1 MEDGDSGSTWTM
13 QRQTQKP
20 TSQALVER
28 RVQRMTRV
36 WSKIENLLKPQA
48 TYGVNVTSE
57 FLRLT

>member
-13 QRQTQKP
+13 QRQTQRP
-20 TSQALVER
+20 TSQALAER

-48 TYGVNVTSE
+48 AYSVNVTLE